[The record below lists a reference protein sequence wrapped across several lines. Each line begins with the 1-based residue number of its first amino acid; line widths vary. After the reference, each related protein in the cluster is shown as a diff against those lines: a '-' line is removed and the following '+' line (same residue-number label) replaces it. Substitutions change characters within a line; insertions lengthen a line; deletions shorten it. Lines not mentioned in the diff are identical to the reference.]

1 MDEQKQTYE
10 QFKADILQWKDAH
23 REEYTRFAKMMA
35 DGNEVQYL
43 AVCRPYSS
51 SCPASKRNG
60 RYHGVTTARTDSRT

>member
-1 MDEQKQTYE
+1 MNMDEQKQTYE

-43 AVCRPYSS
+43 QA
-51 SCPASKRNG
+51 A
-60 RYHGVTTARTDSRT
+60 ARHQKGMADIMV